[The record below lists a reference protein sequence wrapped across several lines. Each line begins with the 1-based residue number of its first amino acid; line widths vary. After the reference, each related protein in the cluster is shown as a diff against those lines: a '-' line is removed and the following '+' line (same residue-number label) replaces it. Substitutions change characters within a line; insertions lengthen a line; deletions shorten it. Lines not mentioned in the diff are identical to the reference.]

1 MNLHITDLSKSYQA
15 FEEKATA
22 IYILS
27 GYTLDDILERFAKG
41 WELVP
46 NETET
51 INLSDLVQE

>member
-15 FEEKATA
+15 LEEKATA
-22 IYILS
+22 IYKLS

-51 INLSDLVQE
+51 INLADLVQE